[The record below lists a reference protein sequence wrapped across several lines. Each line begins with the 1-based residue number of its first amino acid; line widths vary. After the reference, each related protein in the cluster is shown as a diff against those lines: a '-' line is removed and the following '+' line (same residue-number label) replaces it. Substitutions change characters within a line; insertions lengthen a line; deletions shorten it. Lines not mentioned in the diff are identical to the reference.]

1 METVVTCGE
10 DVEFALNAHGTHLL
24 PCLHGVHSCPNIL
37 VPMHEEHRTSL
48 QVEVELG
55 SKYGT
60 IVCSARRVMLFQA
73 VCQGVGGIDA
83 DAPLHVTRLLVEII
97 DGKVSYRQKDGSWA
111 PVMVG
116 MDLTD
121 TMKVATGLNSTMI
134 VYGAEKT
141 VVVLPLNTGNVSEV
155 VARCSKAVLRKAD
168 GSN

>member
-1 METVVTCGE
+1 MKKILSFLTVLCLVC
-10 DVEFALNAHGTHLL
+10 FALIAEQSYS
-24 PCLHGVHSCPNIL
+24 V
-37 VPMHEEHRTSL
+37 
-48 QVEVELG
+48 
-55 SKYGT
+55 K
-60 IVCSARRVMLFQA
+60 A
-73 VCQGVGGIDA
+73 VS
-83 DAPLHVTRLLVEII
+83 
-97 DGKVSYRQKDGSWA
+97 GKVSYRQKDGSWA